1 MGVVKQQRIY
11 LDSCIA
17 IYLIEDHPVYKP
29 PIEQALIQYIDNE
42 FCVSPLGKMECLVA
56 PLRRNDQ
63 ALLHKFEQFFLRPTM
78 LSISEPLFYQAARL
92 RADYG
97 LKTPDALHLAIALY
111 HGCDQLWTNDDRLSN
126 VARSRVVN
134 VLVAVGT

>member
-1 MGVVKQQRIY
+1 
-11 LDSCIA
+11 
-17 IYLIEDHPVYKP
+17 
-29 PIEQALIQYIDNE
+29 
-42 FCVSPLGKMECLVA
+42 
-56 PLRRNDQ
+56 
-63 ALLHKFEQFFLRPTM
+63 M
-78 LSISEPLFYQAARL
+78 LSIPEPLFYQVARL

-126 VARSRVVN
+126 VAGSMVLN

>member
-11 LDSCIA
+11 LDSCIV

-29 PIEQALIQYIDNE
+29 PIEQALIQYIDSE
-42 FCVSPLGKMECLVA
+42 FCVSPLVKMECLVA

-78 LSISEPLFYQAARL
+78 LSIPEPLFYQAARL

-126 VARSRVVN
+126 VAGSMVVN